1 MIMKEL
7 RSKARSR
14 SPLCVGLDLR
24 EDHIPQEIVAAYDTI
39 EERLVAYAKEAV
51 DCSREYAAG
60 YKVQIACYEAEGLAG
75 MRAYARILEYIR
87 SKGETV
93 IADIKRGDIDS
104 TAKMYARGHFEGDF
118 EADILTLNP
127 YMGRDAIAPYF
138 DYFKQGK
145 GAFIL
150 GKTSNRSSADFQ
162 DLDLLENE
170 GSKFSFLFR
179 PEAASAFWDW
189 KLYMKVLKTII
200 EWNQE
205 LTSEADDYPMGAVVG
220 VNAAQNIQGMK
231 QLTDELFLLVPG
243 YGAQGA
249 KIEDIKELIG
259 KRKNGVVNVSR
270 GYTANIEGDFRKE
283 LSMRAQRLAK
293 ELSECFE

>member
-1 MIMKEL
+1 MMKEL
-7 RSKARSR
+7 RKRAIDR
-14 SPLCVGLDLR
+14 SPLCVGIDLR
-24 EDHIPQEIVAAYDTI
+24 QDHIPQEILSAYEGI
-39 EERLVAYAKEAV
+39 EDCLVAYAKEAV
-51 DCSREYAAG
+51 DASLEYAAC

-87 SKGETV
+87 SKGETL

-104 TAKMYARGHFEGDF
+104 TAKMYAKGHFEGDF

-138 DYFKQGK
+138 DYFKKGK

-150 GKTSNRSSADFQ
+150 GKTSNPSSADFQ

-170 GSKFSFLFR
+170 GSKYSFLFN
-179 PEAASAFWDW
+179 PLGAHALWDW
-189 KLYMKVLKTII
+189 KLYMKVLKTVI

-205 LTSEADDYPMGAVVG
+205 LASEAEEYPMGAVIG

-249 KIEDIKELIG
+249 KIEDIQGLIG
-259 KRKNGVVNVSR
+259 NRKNGVVNVSR
-270 GYTANIEGDFRKE
+270 GYTAGITGDFRKE
-283 LSMRAQRLAK
+283 LSSRAQRLAK
-293 ELSECFE
+293 ELSECFK